1 MTLIKKKIYIT
12 NRYLI
17 LNSKIYIGMIL
28 GEIRLIDFN
37 EMSKR
42 EYDELGFLYE
52 QRYGPYKPFKEG
64 IIVDGGINPY
74 IRQLMDIVCETEV
87 DRININTVERF
98 LFSSIS
104 REESRKILSLLLRCH
119 VISEQG
125 ILLMNYEEYSIFINE
140 VLNEVRLKMDNL
152 KQEGFK
158 KEEDKTMDFQKDKI
172 TKYKIQTEDEI
183 PEIETNRVTIYLF
196 LYIVLIGVSLFLCTI
211 TYRVLGIAF
220 MIPAFIITLAYLYKY
235 TK

>member
-1 MTLIKKKIYIT
+1 MF
-12 NRYLI
+12 
-17 LNSKIYIGMIL
+17 YIGMIL
-28 GEIRLIDFN
+28 GEIKLIDFN

-52 QRYGPYKPFKEG
+52 QRYGPYKPFKEW
-64 IIVDGGINPY
+64 IIVDGDINPY
-74 IRQLMDIVCETEV
+74 IRQLMNIVYETEV

-98 LFSSIS
+98 LFSRIS

-140 VLNEVRLKMDNL
+140 LLNEVRLKMDNL
-152 KQEGFK
+152 KQEEFK
-158 KEEDKTMDFQKDKI
+158 KEEDKIGDFQKDEI
-172 TKYKIQTEDEI
+172 TKYNIQTEDEM

-196 LYIVLIGVSLFLCTI
+196 LYIVLIGLSLFLCTI